1 MNRDTVSE
9 IIKQYTQHGWVLRR
23 LVLTDELRNRLG
35 ADFVSHLGVESRA
48 ANFDAAWFSRP
59 PTGGAVAWEVR
70 YLGSFPFAL
79 LETIDESSADF
90 EGDLKQ
96 VEERLVGVIAKKRTA

>member
-1 MNRDTVSE
+1 MDRETVIG
-9 IIKQYTQHGWVLRR
+9 IIRQYTQHGWVLRR

-35 ADFVSHLGVESRA
+35 ADFVDDLGVAARA
-48 ANFDAAWFSRP
+48 AKLDAAWFSRP

-79 LETIDESSADF
+79 VETIDESEPDF
-90 EGDLKQ
+90 ESRLQQ
-96 VEERLVGVIAKKRTA
+96 VEDRLNAVVAKKRTA